1 VSNYPERA
9 LAKGVLVD
17 VPWIAASIRARHG
30 DFESGTSTLRLL
42 KAWPKTHNGY
52 DLVRHKTG
60 SAPAAAAMSFDESR
74 RQRQHLNEDGDDRY
88 PKKGPPQSSARD
100 RHDAFSTGKE
110 RI

>member
-1 VSNYPERA
+1 

-30 DFESGTSTLRLL
+30 DFQSGTSTLRLL

-60 SAPAAAAMSFDESR
+60 SAPAAAAMQFDESR

-100 RHDAFSTGKE
+100 RHDAFSTGKV